1 MSIFKM
7 IVWLFFILIG
17 VFAAFGIYLYFNQG
31 RMVFIPMK
39 ELVVAPEQLNLTSE
53 DVYIEVV
60 PGEKINAWYF
70 PGNPGRK
77 TILFC
82 HGNAGN
88 ISHRLET
95 IQLLKTF
102 EVNIL
107 LFDYRGYGRS
117 DGQPT
122 EAGVC
127 ADARTAYDWLV
138 NEKKIVPENII
149 LFGRSLGGAV
159 AIDLASKVKCGGVV
173 VESSFTSAAELG
185 QKLFPY
191 FPVKFLLRFKFD
203 SLTKIAKLTCPV
215 LVTHSPDD
223 DLIPIE
229 MGRQLYKAAREP
241 KFFIELKGSHND
253 RGYLE
258 NQTYIKGL
266 RDFIFN
272 NNGI

>member
-1 MSIFKM
+1 M
-7 IVWLFFILIG
+7 IVWLFFILVG
-17 VFAAFGIYLYFNQG
+17 VLVTFGVYLYFNQG
-31 RMVFIPMK
+31 RMVFIPMR
-39 ELVVAPEQLNLTSE
+39 ELVVTPEQLNMTCE
-53 DVYIEVV
+53 DVYIEVA
-60 PGEKINAWYF
+60 PGERINAWYF

-95 IQLLKTF
+95 VQFLKTF
-102 EVNIL
+102 EVNVL

-117 DGQPT
+117 DGRPT
-122 EAGVC
+122 EEGVY
-127 ADARTAYDWLV
+127 ADARAAFDWLV
-138 NEKKIVPENII
+138 NEKKVAPQNII

-159 AIDLASKVKCGGVV
+159 AVDLASKVTCGGVV
-173 VESSFTSAAELG
+173 VESSFTSTDELG
-185 QKLFPY
+185 RKMFPY

-223 DLIPIE
+223 DMIPVE
-229 MGRQLYKAAREP
+229 MGRQLYEAAREP
-241 KFFIELKGSHND
+241 KYFIELIGSHND
-253 RGYLE
+253 RDYLE
-258 NQTYIKGL
+258 NQAYIEGL

>member
-1 MSIFKM
+1 M
-7 IVWLFFILIG
+7 
-17 VFAAFGIYLYFNQG
+17 AFGTYLYFNQG
-31 RMVFIPMK
+31 RMVFIPMR
-39 ELVVAPEQLNLTSE
+39 ELVLTPDQLDMTGEDIYVEVTPE
-53 DVYIEVV
+53 
-60 PGEKINAWYF
+60 EKVNAWYF
-70 PGNPGRK
+70 PCNPGRK

-95 IQLLKTF
+95 VQYLKNF

-117 DGQPT
+117 DGCPT
-122 EAGVC
+122 EAGVY
-127 ADARTAYDWLV
+127 ADARAVFDWLV
-138 NEKKIVPENII
+138 NEKKIAPLDII

-159 AIDLASKVKCGGVV
+159 AIDLASQVDCGGVV

-203 SLTKIAKLTCPV
+203 SLAKIAELSCPV

-223 DLIPIE
+223 EMIPIE
-229 MGRQLYKAAREP
+229 MGRRLYEAAREP
-241 KFFIELKGSHND
+241 KHFIELEGTHNERD
-253 RGYLE
+253 YLE
-258 NQTYIKGL
+258 NRAYFEGL
-266 RDFIFN
+266 RAFIFSQN
-272 NNGI
+272 SI

>member
-1 MSIFKM
+1 M
-7 IVWLFFILIG
+7 IVWLFFILVA
-17 VFAAFGIYLYFNQG
+17 VFTAFGIYLYFNQG

-39 ELVVAPEQLNLTSE
+39 ELVVTPEQLNMASE
-53 DVYIEVV
+53 DVYIEVA

-95 IQLLKTF
+95 VEFLKTL
-102 EVNIL
+102 EVNVL

-117 DGQPT
+117 DGRPT
-122 EAGVC
+122 EENVYT
-127 ADARTAYDWLV
+127 DARAAFDWLIR
-138 NEKKIVPENII
+138 EKKVVPQNVI

-159 AIDLASKVKCGGVV
+159 AIDLASKVTCGGVV
-173 VESSFTSAAELG
+173 VESSFTSADELG
-185 QKLFPY
+185 RKMFPY

-203 SLTKIAKLTCPV
+203 SLAKIAKLSCPV

-223 DLIPIE
+223 DLIPVE
-229 MGRQLYKAAREP
+229 MGRQLYEAAREP
-241 KFFIELKGSHND
+241 KFFIELNGLHND
-253 RGYLE
+253 RDYLE
-258 NQTYIKGL
+258 NQAYLEGL
-266 RDFIFN
+266 RDFIFK
-272 NNGI
+272 NNG